1 MVHIVISKNS
11 IKDATKD
18 IIIIIQNIF
27 LPMLETPLIILLK
40 ETQIMQFSHELM

>member
-27 LPMLETPLIILLK
+27 LPMLEIILLK
-40 ETQIMQFSHELM
+40 ETQIMQFSQELM